1 MMKKRAILEDR
12 KENSTVKKNLR
23 TLLAALLALI
33 LILSATAALASEP
46 DSISGGPI
54 GQLIINPSSD
64 NNNPG
69 SGPSEKTGAA
79 YLSIPMSG
87 EGVGELKFV
96 STRKCLVV
104 KDGYREYFGFR
115 VEDGK
120 LIFTNADGV
129 DTEVAVGE
137 DGRGALE
144 LALANGETFTADIAK
159 TTLSSI
165 IHNGVFPIEENV
177 EEIKEEK

>member
-1 MMKKRAILEDR
+1 MKR
-12 KENSTVKKNLR
+12 NLR
-23 TLLAALLALI
+23 VFLAVLLALT
-33 LILSATAALASEP
+33 LILSAVAALAEES
-46 DSISGGPI
+46 DGISAGPI
-54 GQLIINPSSD
+54 GQLINPGSG

-177 EEIKEEK
+177 EEIKEAS

>member
-1 MMKKRAILEDR
+1 M
-12 KENSTVKKNLR
+12 KKNLR

-33 LILSATAALASEP
+33 LILILSATAALADEP
-46 DSISGGPI
+46 DSNSGIPI
-54 GQLIINPSSD
+54 GELINPASGD
-64 NNNPG
+64 NNPG

-96 STRKCLVV
+96 STRKCLVA

-144 LALANGETFTADIAK
+144 VALGNGETFTTEINR
-159 TTLSSI
+159 TMLNYI
-165 IHNGVFPIEENV
+165 VNNGVFPT
-177 EEIKEEK
+177 EKQNAPK

>member
-12 KENSTVKKNLR
+12 EENSTVKKNLR

-33 LILSATAALASEP
+33 LILSATAALASQP
-46 DSISGGPI
+46 TDSNHGISI
-54 GQLIINPSSD
+54 GELTIT
-64 NNNPG
+64 PG

-120 LIFTNADGV
+120 LIFTNADGL

-177 EEIKEEK
+177 EEIKEAS